1 MTNLGQIG
9 SSIVGLKWQLMV
21 GVIFRNGGAPLNYS
35 IQSVNEDYWQMRWD
49 EEKIFHAKINDGKP
63 SFYCLEMYPYPSGKM
78 HMGHVRNYSIGD
90 AVARYKRMTGHDV
103 LYPMG
108 FDSFGMPAENAAIK
122 EGGHPHE
129 ITERNMASITKQIK
143 RMGFSY
149 DWRRMIKSHDPNY
162 YKWNQW
168 FFTKFFETG
177 LAFQEFAPVN
187 WCNPC
192 NTVLANEQVKAGRCW
207 RCNGPVKQ
215 KEMSQW
221 FLDIPKYAQELV
233 DGLDTINFPEN
244 VAAMQ
249 RDWLGRS
256 EGAEINFEI
265 EDSEQTITVFTTRP
279 DTLYGVTFITLAPE
293 HPLAEQ
299 LVSGTEFE
307 TDWRAL
313 HDEVSV
319 MTEFDRIKN
328 MNKKKGVPLGKYAIH
343 PLTGEKIPIWSGN
356 FVIASY
362 GTGAVMAVPAHDERD
377 FDFAQ
382 KFSIPIKRA
391 LVMSEGGDESADLTK
406 AETEYGWMVNTGST
420 KFDGLHGQSAIT
432 AVIDELVKHGKGER
446 KLNWK
451 IRPWLI
457 SRQRYWGTPIPII
470 HCDECGAV
478 PVPEEDLPVELPRD
492 IVFGKGN
499 PLETSEE
506 FMQVKCPKCGKDAR
520 RETDTMDT
528 FVDSSWYFLRYTDAT
543 NNDECFSK
551 EAANDW
557 MNVDFYC
564 GGIEHAQMHLIY
576 ARFWTKAL
584 RDLGL
589 HSVDEPFNELLCQGM
604 VNKAAPWCESCAIT
618 LSVDHVGMPCPQCG
632 DALSMRSAK
641 MSKSLGNTVSPE
653 DMIERFG
660 ADTVRLFI
668 LFAANPTA
676 GMDWSDTALE
686 ANHRVMLQLQSIP
699 ETILNW
705 GSEKSPI
712 DEWLAARLKQRVA
725 EFKQAMST
733 YDLRRAVEIS
743 HYELIK
749 DVNWYIRR
757 GGNNVEVGK
766 SLMQSWTYLIS
777 VSTPHLAEE
786 WGKCLK
792 FEHLV
797 SASEMPSILDL
808 ELDEQLDLDKEFI
821 MRGVLESARKV
832 KSIAERHLDGSA
844 RVLTLV
850 TAPDWKQKLSREAI
864 NFIADGGNIRNFIQE
879 IKQMSFVNEQNIG
892 EILQYWNKRMLSQV
906 FKWDDKAKLL
916 ILQNIDE
923 VEVLRT
929 RAEFF
934 AKELGLQEI
943 KVVKTEDYDL
953 GDGRE
958 KSALPLSPGI
968 IFA

>member
-1 MTNLGQIG
+1 
-9 SSIVGLKWQLMV
+9 
-21 GVIFRNGGAPLNYS
+21 
-35 IQSVNEDYWQMRWD
+35 
-49 EEKIFHAKINDGKP
+49 
-63 SFYCLEMYPYPSGKM
+63 
-78 HMGHVRNYSIGD
+78 MGHVRNYSIGD
-90 AVARYKRMTGHDV
+90 AVARYKRMMGFDV

-108 FDSFGMPAENAAIK
+108 FDSFGLPAENAAIK
-122 EGGHPHE
+122 EGGHPHD
-129 ITERNMASITKQIK
+129 ITEKNMASITKQIK
-143 RMGFSY
+143 QMGFSY
-149 DWRRMIKSHDPNY
+149 DWDRMVKSHDPNY

-168 FFTKFFETG
+168 FFLKFYESG
-177 LAFQEFAPVN
+177 LAFEEFAPVN
-187 WCNPC
+187 WCEPC

-207 RCNGPVKQ
+207 RCNGPVEQ

-233 DGLDTINFPEN
+233 DGLEQIQFPEN

-256 EGAEINFEI
+256 EGAEITFEI
-265 EDSEQTITVFTTRP
+265 EDSDETITVFTTRP
-279 DTLYGVTFITLAPE
+279 DTLFGVTFLTLAPE
-293 HPLAEQ
+293 HPLAKT
-299 LVSGTEFE
+299 LVSGTGNEA
-307 TDWRAL
+307 DWQAL
-313 HDEVSV
+313 YDEVSV

-328 MNKKKGVPLGKYAIH
+328 MNKKKGVPLGKNAIH

-377 FDFAQ
+377 FDFAK
-382 KFSIPIKRA
+382 KFSIPIRRT
-391 LVMSEGGDESADLTK
+391 LVMTENGDASADLTK
-406 AETEYGWMVNTGST
+406 AETDYGWMVNTGNT
-420 KFDGLHGQSAIT
+420 DFEGLYGEQAIT
-432 AVIDELVKHGKGER
+432 AVIDALVSQGSGER

-478 PVPEEDLPVELPRD
+478 PVPEGDLPVELPRD

-499 PLETSEE
+499 PLETSLE
-506 FMQVKCPKCGKDAR
+506 FKRVKCPTCGKDAR

-528 FVDSSWYFLRYTDAT
+528 FVDSSWYFLRFTDAR

-551 EAANDW
+551 ELADHW

-584 RDLGL
+584 RDIGL
-589 HSVDEPFNELLCQGM
+589 HSNDEPFNELLCQGM
-604 VNKAAPWCESCAIT
+604 VNKAAPWCESCSIT

-632 DALSMRSAK
+632 DALAMRSAK

-653 DMIERFG
+653 DMIEKYG

-686 ANHRVMLQLQSIP
+686 ANYRVMLQLRTMP

-705 GSEKSPI
+705 GSDASPI
-712 DEWLAARLKQRVA
+712 DDWLIARLKQRVA
-725 EFKQAMST
+725 EFSEAMDS

-749 DVNWYIRR
+749 DVNWYSRR
-757 GGNNVEVGK
+757 GGNNAAVGR
-766 SLMQSWTYLIS
+766 LVLESWTYLIS

-786 WGKCLK
+786 WGRCLSLK
-792 FEHLV
+792 EMV
-797 SASEMPSILDL
+797 SASEMSDIKPVSKDEEYILDY
-808 ELDEQLDLDKEFI
+808 EYI
-821 MRGVLESARKV
+821 MRAVLENSRKI
-832 KSIAERHLDGSA
+832 KSIAEKHLDGQA
-844 RVLTLV
+844 QKLTLIV
-850 TAPDWKQKLSREAI
+850 SPEWKNQLSRAAI
-864 NFIADGGNIRNFIQE
+864 NYLNDGGNVKQFIQE
-879 IKQMSFVNEQNIG
+879 LKQMDFVNDENMGQ
-892 EILQYWNKRMLSQV
+892 ILSYWNKKMLSQV
-906 FKWDDKAKLL
+906 FKWDDKSKSL
-916 ILQNIDE
+916 ILDNIDE
-923 VEVLRT
+923 VKLLKERASFIANELDLNEIEVI
-929 RAEFF
+929 RAE
-934 AKELGLQEI
+934 
-943 KVVKTEDYDL
+943 DYQ
-953 GDGRE
+953 GEDGRE
-958 KSALPLSPGI
+958 NSSLPLSPSI
-968 IFA
+968 KFA

>member
-1 MTNLGQIG
+1 
-9 SSIVGLKWQLMV
+9 
-21 GVIFRNGGAPLNYS
+21 
-35 IQSVNEDYWQMRWD
+35 
-49 EEKIFHAKINDGKP
+49 
-63 SFYCLEMYPYPSGKM
+63 
-78 HMGHVRNYSIGD
+78 MGHVRNYSIGD
-90 AVARYKRMTGHDV
+90 AVARYKRMMGFEV

-122 EGGHPHE
+122 EGGHPHD
-129 ITERNMASITKQIK
+129 ITEKNMASITKQIK

-149 DWRRMIKSHDPNY
+149 DWNRMVKSHDPNY

-168 FFTKFFETG
+168 FFTKFYENG

-207 RCNGPVKQ
+207 RCNGPVIQ

-233 DGLDTINFPEN
+233 DGLEQIQFPEN

-256 EGAEINFEI
+256 EGAEITFEI
-265 EDSEQTITVFTTRP
+265 EDSNDTITVFTTRP
-279 DTLYGVTFITLAPE
+279 DTLFGVTFVTLAPE
-293 HPLAEQ
+293 HELAKK
-299 LVSGTEFE
+299 LVSGTEYE
-307 TDWRAL
+307 ADWQAL

-319 MTEFDRIKN
+319 MAEFDRIKN
-328 MNKKKGVPLGKYAIH
+328 MNKKKGVPLGKNAIH

-377 FDFAQ
+377 YDFAK
-382 KFSIPIKRA
+382 KFSIPIRRA
-391 LVMSEGGDESADLTK
+391 LVMSENGDASQELSK
-406 AETEYGWMVNTGST
+406 AETEYGWMVNTGRDD
-420 KFDGLHGQSAIT
+420 FDGLYGNEAIT
-432 AVIDELVKHGKGER
+432 AVIDELIRINRGKR

-470 HCDECGAV
+470 HCDECGTV
-478 PVPEEDLPVELPRD
+478 PVPEKDLPVELPRD

-499 PLETSEE
+499 PLETSSE
-506 FMQVKCPKCGKDAR
+506 FMQVKCPTCGKDAR

-528 FVDSSWYFLRYTDAT
+528 FVDSSWYFLRFTDAT
-543 NNDECFSK
+543 NNEQCFSRDS
-551 EAANDW
+551 ANHW

-589 HSVDEPFNELLCQGM
+589 HSIDEPFNELLCQGM
-604 VNKAAPWCESCAIT
+604 VNKAAPYCESCSIT
-618 LSVDHVGMPCPQCG
+618 LNVDHMGMPCPQCG
-632 DALSMRSAK
+632 DDLSMRSAK

-653 DMIERFG
+653 EMIEKYG

-686 ANHRVMLQLQSIP
+686 ANYRVMLQLRTMP

-705 GSEKSPI
+705 DNKPNAI
-712 DEWLAARLKQRVA
+712 DDWLIARLKQRVA
-725 EFKQAMST
+725 EFNEAMT
-733 YDLRRAVEIS
+733 NYDLRRAVEIS

-749 DVNWYIRR
+749 DINWYTRR
-757 GGNNVEVGK
+757 GGNNAKVGRTV
-766 SLMQSWTYLIS
+766 LESWTYLIS

-786 WGKCLK
+786 WGRCISL
-792 FEHLV
+792 ENLV
-797 SASEMPSILDL
+797 SASQMKDIGSVSTTEASILDY
-808 ELDEQLDLDKEFI
+808 EFI
-821 MRGVLESARKV
+821 MRGVLESSRKV
-832 KSIAERHLDGSA
+832 KSIAEKHLQGEADK
-844 RVLTLV
+844 LTLIV
-850 TAPDWKQKLSREAI
+850 SPEWKNTLSREAI
-864 NFIADGGNIRNFIQE
+864 SYLQNGGNVKQFIQE
-879 IKQMSFVNEQNIG
+879 LKQMDFVNEGNMG
-892 EILQYWNKRMLSQV
+892 EILSYWNKKMLSQV
-906 FKWDDKAKLL
+906 FKWDDKAKGL
-916 ILQNIDE
+916 ILDNIDE
-923 VEVLRT
+923 AKILSD
-929 RAEFF
+929 RASFIAE
-934 AKELGLQEI
+934 ELGLSDVEI
-943 KVVKTEDYDL
+943 VNAENYQGT
-953 GDGRE
+953 DGRE
-958 KSALPLSPGI
+958 NAAIPLSPSI

>member
-1 MTNLGQIG
+1 MSYN
-9 SSIVGLKWQLMV
+9 
-21 GVIFRNGGAPLNYS
+21 
-35 IQSVNEDYWQMRWD
+35 IQSVDESYWQQRWGD
-49 EEKIFHAKINDGKP
+49 EKVFVSKRDEQKP

-90 AVARYKRMTGHDV
+90 AVARYKRMKGFDV

-122 EGGHPHE
+122 EGGHPHD
-129 ITERNMASITKQIK
+129 ITEKNMASITEQIK
-143 RMGFSY
+143 QMGFSY
-149 DWRRMIKSHDPNY
+149 DWNRMVKSHDPNY

-168 FFTKFFETG
+168 FFTKFYENG
-177 LAFQEFAPVN
+177 LAFQKFAPVN

-207 RCNGPVKQ
+207 RCNGPVVQ

-233 DGLDTINFPEN
+233 DGLDQIQFPEN

-256 EGAEINFEI
+256 EGAEITFEI
-265 EDSEQTITVFTTRP
+265 EDSDDKITVFTTRP
-279 DTLYGVTFITLAPE
+279 DTLFGVTFITLAPE
-293 HPLAEQ
+293 HPLAEK
-299 LVSGTEFE
+299 LVNDTKFHR
-307 TDWRAL
+307 DWQTL

-328 MNKKKGVPLGKYAIH
+328 MNKKKGVPLGKNAIH

-382 KFSIPIKRA
+382 KFSIPIRRT
-391 LVMSEGGDESADLTK
+391 LVMSENGDASAELTK
-406 AETEYGWMVNTGST
+406 AETDYGWMVNTGNT
-420 KFDGLHGQSAIT
+420 EFDGLYGKEAVT
-432 AVIDELVKHGKGER
+432 AVIDALISHGSGER

-470 HCDECGAV
+470 HCHECGAV
-478 PVPEEDLPVELPRD
+478 PVPEKDLPVELPRD
-492 IVFGKGN
+492 VVFGKGN
-499 PLETSEE
+499 PLETSLD
-506 FMQVKCPKCGKDAR
+506 FKQVKCPKCGKDAR

-528 FVDSSWYFLRYTDAT
+528 FVDSSWYFLRYTDAR

-551 EAANDW
+551 ELANHW

-584 RDLGL
+584 RDIGL
-589 HSVDEPFNELLCQGM
+589 HSIDEPFNELLCQGM
-604 VNKAAPWCESCAIT
+604 VNKAAPWCESCSIT
-618 LSVDHVGMPCPQCG
+618 LSVEHVGMPCPQCG
-632 DALSMRSAK
+632 DALAMRSAK

-653 DMIERFG
+653 EMIEKYG

-686 ANHRVMLQLQSIP
+686 ANYRVMLQLRTMP
-699 ETILNW
+699 ETMLNW
-705 GSEKSPI
+705 GYNASSI
-712 DEWLAARLKQRVA
+712 DDWLVARLKQRIA
-725 EFKQAMST
+725 EFYDAMDN

-743 HYELIK
+743 HYDMIK
-749 DVNWYIRR
+749 DVNWYVRR
-757 GGNNVEVGK
+757 GGNNHEIGR
-766 SLMQSWTYLIS
+766 LFLESWTYLIS

-786 WGKCLK
+786 WGRCLSLK
-792 FEHLV
+792 EMV
-797 SASEMPSILDL
+797 SASEIKQVDSVSMDERIILD
-808 ELDEQLDLDKEFI
+808 EEYI
-821 MRGVLESARKV
+821 MRAVLENSRKV
-832 KSIAERHLDGSA
+832 MTIAEKHLDGKA
-844 RVLTLV
+844 QKLTLIV
-850 TAPDWKQKLSREAI
+850 SHEWKNQLSIAAI
-864 NFIADGGNIRNFIQE
+864 NYLNNGGNVKQFIQE
-879 IKQMSFVNEQNIG
+879 LKKMDFVNDENMG
-892 EILQYWNKRMLSQV
+892 LVLSYWNKKMLSQV
-906 FKWDDKAKLL
+906 FKWDDKSKSLILGCIDETKLL
-916 ILQNIDE
+916 KQ
-923 VEVLRT
+923 
-929 RAEFF
+929 RASFI
-934 AKELGLQEI
+934 AKELGLNEI
-943 KVVKTEDYDL
+943 EIIRAEDYQGD
-953 GDGRE
+953 DGRE
-958 KSALPLSPGI
+958 NSSLPLSPSI
-968 IFA
+968 VFA

>member
-1 MTNLGQIG
+1 MSYGIE
-9 SSIVGLKWQLMV
+9 
-21 GVIFRNGGAPLNYS
+21 
-35 IQSVNEDYWQMRWD
+35 SVDENYWQKRWD
-49 EEKIFHAKINDGKP
+49 DEKVFVASVSENKP
-63 SFYCLEMYPYPSGKM
+63 PFYCLEMYPYPSGKM

-90 AVARYKRMTGHDV
+90 AVARYKRMMGFEV

-122 EGGHPHE
+122 EGGHPHD
-129 ITERNMASITKQIK
+129 ITEKNMASITKQIK

-149 DWRRMIKSHDPNY
+149 DWNRMVKSHDPNY

-168 FFTKFFETG
+168 FFTKFYENG

-207 RCNGPVKQ
+207 RCNGPVIQ

-233 DGLDTINFPEN
+233 DGLEQIQFPEN

-256 EGAEINFEI
+256 EGAEITFEI
-265 EDSEQTITVFTTRP
+265 EDSNDTITVFTTRP
-279 DTLYGVTFITLAPE
+279 DTLFGVTFVTLAPE
-293 HPLAEQ
+293 HELAKK
-299 LVSGTEFE
+299 LVSGTEYE
-307 TDWRAL
+307 ADWQAL

-319 MTEFDRIKN
+319 MAEFDRIKN
-328 MNKKKGVPLGKYAIH
+328 MNKKKGVPLGKNAIH

-377 FDFAQ
+377 FDFAK
-382 KFSIPIKRA
+382 KFSIPIRRA
-391 LVMSEGGDESADLTK
+391 LVMSENGDASQELSK
-406 AETEYGWMVNTGST
+406 AETEYGWMVNTGRDD
-420 KFDGLHGQSAIT
+420 FDGLYGNEAIT
-432 AVIDELVKHGKGER
+432 AVIDELIAINRGKR

-470 HCDECGAV
+470 HCDECGTV
-478 PVPEEDLPVELPRD
+478 PVPEKDLPVELPRD

-499 PLETSEE
+499 PLETSSE
-506 FMQVKCPKCGKDAR
+506 FMQVKCPTCGKDAR

-528 FVDSSWYFLRYTDAT
+528 FVDSSWYFLRFTDAR
-543 NNDECFSK
+543 NDEQCFSRDL
-551 EAANDW
+551 ANHW

-589 HSVDEPFNELLCQGM
+589 HSIDEPFNELLCQGM
-604 VNKAAPWCESCAIT
+604 VNKAAPYCESCSIT
-618 LSVDHVGMPCPQCG
+618 LNVDHMGMPCPQCG

-653 DMIERFG
+653 EMIEKYG

-686 ANHRVMLQLQSIP
+686 ANYRVMLQLRTMP

-705 GSEKSPI
+705 DNKPNAI
-712 DEWLAARLKQRVA
+712 DDWLIARLKQRVA
-725 EFKQAMST
+725 EFNEAMT
-733 YDLRRAVEIS
+733 NYDLRRAVEIS

-749 DVNWYIRR
+749 DINWYTRR
-757 GGNNVEVGK
+757 GGNNAKVGRTV
-766 SLMQSWTYLIS
+766 LESWTYLIS

-786 WGKCLK
+786 WGRCISL
-792 FEHLV
+792 ENLV
-797 SASEMPSILDL
+797 SASQMKDIGSVSTTEASILDY
-808 ELDEQLDLDKEFI
+808 EFI
-821 MRGVLESARKV
+821 MRGVLESSRKV
-832 KSIAERHLDGSA
+832 KTIAEKHLQGEADK
-844 RVLTLV
+844 LTLIV
-850 TAPDWKQKLSREAI
+850 SPEWKNTLSREAI
-864 NFIADGGNIRNFIQE
+864 SYLQNGGNVKQFIQE
-879 IKQMSFVNEQNIG
+879 LKQMDFVNEGNMG
-892 EILQYWNKRMLSQV
+892 EILSYWNKKMLSQV
-906 FKWDDKAKLL
+906 FKWDDKAKGL
-916 ILQNIDE
+916 ILDNIDE
-923 VEVLRT
+923 AKILSD
-929 RAEFF
+929 RASFIAE
-934 AKELGLQEI
+934 ELGLSDVEI
-943 KVVKTEDYDL
+943 VNAENYQGT
-953 GDGRE
+953 DGRE
-958 KSALPLSPGI
+958 NAAIPLSPSI

>member
-1 MTNLGQIG
+1 
-9 SSIVGLKWQLMV
+9 
-21 GVIFRNGGAPLNYS
+21 
-35 IQSVNEDYWQMRWD
+35 
-49 EEKIFHAKINDGKP
+49 
-63 SFYCLEMYPYPSGKM
+63 
-78 HMGHVRNYSIGD
+78 
-90 AVARYKRMTGHDV
+90 
-103 LYPMG
+103 
-108 FDSFGMPAENAAIK
+108 
-122 EGGHPHE
+122 
-129 ITERNMASITKQIK
+129 
-143 RMGFSY
+143 
-149 DWRRMIKSHDPNY
+149 
-162 YKWNQW
+162 
-168 FFTKFFETG
+168 
-177 LAFQEFAPVN
+177 
-187 WCNPC
+187 
-192 NTVLANEQVKAGRCW
+192 
-207 RCNGPVKQ
+207 
-215 KEMSQW
+215 
-221 FLDIPKYAQELV
+221 
-233 DGLDTINFPEN
+233 
-244 VAAMQ
+244 
-249 RDWLGRS
+249 
-256 EGAEINFEI
+256 
-265 EDSEQTITVFTTRP
+265 
-279 DTLYGVTFITLAPE
+279 
-293 HPLAEQ
+293 
-299 LVSGTEFE
+299 
-307 TDWRAL
+307 
-313 HDEVSV
+313 
-319 MTEFDRIKN
+319 
-328 MNKKKGVPLGKYAIH
+328 
-343 PLTGEKIPIWSGN
+343 
-356 FVIASY
+356 
-362 GTGAVMAVPAHDERD
+362 
-377 FDFAQ
+377 
-382 KFSIPIKRA
+382 
-391 LVMSEGGDESADLTK
+391 MSEGGDESAELTK

-478 PVPEEDLPVELPRD
+478 PVPEKDLPVELPRD

-499 PLETSEE
+499 PLETSAE
-506 FMQVKCPKCGKDAR
+506 FMQVKCPQCGKDAR

-543 NNDECFSK
+543 NNEECFSK
-551 EAANDW
+551 KAANDW

-584 RDLGL
+584 RDFGL
-589 HSVDEPFNELLCQGM
+589 HSIDEPFNELLCQGM

-653 DMIERFG
+653 DMIEQFG

-705 GSEKSPI
+705 GNEKSPI
-712 DEWLAARLKQRVA
+712 DEWLTARLKQRVS
-725 EFKQAMST
+725 EFNQAMKT

-766 SLMQSWTYLIS
+766 SLMESWTYLIS

-786 WGKCLK
+786 WGKCLG
-792 FEHLV
+792 FNQLV
-797 SASEMPSILDL
+797 SASEMPSVQNL
-808 ELDEQLDLDKEFI
+808 ESNEQLNLDKEFI
-821 MRGVLESARKV
+821 MRGVLENVRKV
-832 KSIAERHLDGSA
+832 KSIAERHLDGA
-844 RVLTLV
+844 AKVLTLV
-850 TAPDWKQKLSREAI
+850 TAPDWKQKLSINAI

-879 IKQMSFVNEQNIG
+879 IKQMSFVNEQNMG

-906 FKWDDKAKLL
+906 FKWDDKAKEL

-923 VEVLRT
+923 IEVLST
-929 RAEFF
+929 RSEFF
-934 AKELGLQEI
+934 AKELGLCLLY
-943 KVVKTEDYDL
+943 T
-953 GDGRE
+953 
-958 KSALPLSPGI
+958 SPSPRDS
-968 IFA
+968 

>member
-1 MTNLGQIG
+1 
-9 SSIVGLKWQLMV
+9 
-21 GVIFRNGGAPLNYS
+21 
-35 IQSVNEDYWQMRWD
+35 
-49 EEKIFHAKINDGKP
+49 
-63 SFYCLEMYPYPSGKM
+63 
-78 HMGHVRNYSIGD
+78 
-90 AVARYKRMTGHDV
+90 
-103 LYPMG
+103 
-108 FDSFGMPAENAAIK
+108 
-122 EGGHPHE
+122 
-129 ITERNMASITKQIK
+129 
-143 RMGFSY
+143 
-149 DWRRMIKSHDPNY
+149 
-162 YKWNQW
+162 
-168 FFTKFFETG
+168 
-177 LAFQEFAPVN
+177 
-187 WCNPC
+187 
-192 NTVLANEQVKAGRCW
+192 
-207 RCNGPVKQ
+207 
-215 KEMSQW
+215 
-221 FLDIPKYAQELV
+221 
-233 DGLDTINFPEN
+233 
-244 VAAMQ
+244 
-249 RDWLGRS
+249 
-256 EGAEINFEI
+256 
-265 EDSEQTITVFTTRP
+265 
-279 DTLYGVTFITLAPE
+279 
-293 HPLAEQ
+293 
-299 LVSGTEFE
+299 
-307 TDWRAL
+307 
-313 HDEVSV
+313 
-319 MTEFDRIKN
+319 
-328 MNKKKGVPLGKYAIH
+328 
-343 PLTGEKIPIWSGN
+343 
-356 FVIASY
+356 
-362 GTGAVMAVPAHDERD
+362 
-377 FDFAQ
+377 
-382 KFSIPIKRA
+382 
-391 LVMSEGGDESADLTK
+391 
-406 AETEYGWMVNTGST
+406 
-420 KFDGLHGQSAIT
+420 
-432 AVIDELVKHGKGER
+432 
-446 KLNWK
+446 
-451 IRPWLI
+451 
-457 SRQRYWGTPIPII
+457 
-470 HCDECGAV
+470 
-478 PVPEEDLPVELPRD
+478 
-492 IVFGKGN
+492 
-499 PLETSEE
+499 
-506 FMQVKCPKCGKDAR
+506 
-520 RETDTMDT
+520 
-528 FVDSSWYFLRYTDAT
+528 
-543 NNDECFSK
+543 
-551 EAANDW
+551 
-557 MNVDFYC
+557 
-564 GGIEHAQMHLIY
+564 
-576 ARFWTKAL
+576 
-584 RDLGL
+584 
-589 HSVDEPFNELLCQGM
+589 M

-653 DMIERFG
+653 DMIEQFG

-712 DEWLAARLKQRVA
+712 DGWLTARLKQRVA

-766 SLMQSWTYLIS
+766 SLMESWTYLIS

-879 IKQMSFVNEQNIG
+879 IKQMSFVNEQNMG

>member
-1 MTNLGQIG
+1 M
-9 SSIVGLKWQLMV
+9 S
-21 GVIFRNGGAPLNYS
+21 YS
-35 IQSVNEDYWQMRWD
+35 IESVDENYWQERWDDEKVFVASVNE
-49 EEKIFHAKINDGKP
+49 NKP
-63 SFYCLEMYPYPSGKM
+63 PFYCLEMYPYPSGKM

-90 AVARYKRMTGHDV
+90 AVARYKRMMGFEV

-122 EGGHPHE
+122 EGGHPHD
-129 ITERNMASITKQIK
+129 ITEKNMASITKQIK

-149 DWRRMIKSHDPNY
+149 DWNRMVKSHDPNY

-168 FFTKFFETG
+168 FFTKFYENG

-207 RCNGPVKQ
+207 RCNGPVIQ

-233 DGLDTINFPEN
+233 DGLEQIQFPEN

-256 EGAEINFEI
+256 EGAEITFEI
-265 EDSEQTITVFTTRP
+265 EDSNDTITVFTTRP
-279 DTLYGVTFITLAPE
+279 DTLFGVTFVTLAPE
-293 HPLAEQ
+293 HELAKK
-299 LVSGTEFE
+299 LVSGTEYE
-307 TDWRAL
+307 ADWQAL

-319 MTEFDRIKN
+319 MAEFDRIKN
-328 MNKKKGVPLGKYAIH
+328 MNKKKGVPLGKNAIH

-377 FDFAQ
+377 FDFAK
-382 KFSIPIKRA
+382 KFSIPIRRA
-391 LVMSEGGDESADLTK
+391 LVMSENGDASQELAK
-406 AETEYGWMVNTGST
+406 AETEYGWMVNTGRDD
-420 KFDGLHGQSAIT
+420 FDGLYGNEAIT
-432 AVIDELVKHGKGER
+432 AVIDELIRINRGKR

-470 HCDECGAV
+470 HCDECGTV
-478 PVPEEDLPVELPRD
+478 PVPENDLPVELPRD

-499 PLETSEE
+499 PLETSSE
-506 FMQVKCPKCGKDAR
+506 FMQVECPTCGKDAR

-528 FVDSSWYFLRYTDAT
+528 FVDSSWYFLRFTDAT
-543 NNDECFSK
+543 NNEQCFSRDS
-551 EAANDW
+551 ANHW

-589 HSVDEPFNELLCQGM
+589 HSIDEPFNELLCQGM
-604 VNKAAPWCESCAIT
+604 VNKAAPYCESCSIT
-618 LSVDHVGMPCPQCG
+618 LNVDHMGMPCPQCG

-653 DMIERFG
+653 EMIEKYG

-686 ANHRVMLQLQSIP
+686 ANYRVMLQLRTMP

-705 GSEKSPI
+705 DNKPNAI
-712 DEWLAARLKQRVA
+712 DDWLIARLKQRVA
-725 EFKQAMST
+725 EFNEAMT
-733 YDLRRAVEIS
+733 NYDLRRAVEIS

-749 DVNWYIRR
+749 DINWYTRR
-757 GGNNVEVGK
+757 GGNNAEVGRTV
-766 SLMQSWTYLIS
+766 LESWTYLIS

-786 WGKCLK
+786 WGRCISL
-792 FEHLV
+792 ENLV
-797 SASEMPSILDL
+797 SASQMKDIGSVSTTEASILDY
-808 ELDEQLDLDKEFI
+808 EFI
-821 MRGVLESARKV
+821 MRGVLESSRKV
-832 KSIAERHLDGSA
+832 KTIAEKHLQGEADK
-844 RVLTLV
+844 LTLIV
-850 TAPDWKQKLSREAI
+850 SPEWKNTLSREAI
-864 NFIADGGNIRNFIQE
+864 SYLQNGGNIKQFIQE
-879 IKQMSFVNEQNIG
+879 LKQMDFVNEGNMG
-892 EILQYWNKRMLSQV
+892 EILSYWNKKMLSQV
-906 FKWDDKAKLL
+906 FKWDDKAKGL
-916 ILQNIDE
+916 ILDNIDE
-923 VEVLRT
+923 AKILSD
-929 RAEFF
+929 RASFIAE
-934 AKELGLQEI
+934 ELGLSDVEI
-943 KVVKTEDYDL
+943 VNAENYQGT
-953 GDGRE
+953 DGRE
-958 KSALPLSPGI
+958 NAAIPLSPSI

>member
-1 MTNLGQIG
+1 M
-9 SSIVGLKWQLMV
+9 S
-21 GVIFRNGGAPLNYS
+21 YS
-35 IQSVNEDYWQMRWD
+35 IESVDENYWQKRWDDEKVFVASVNE
-49 EEKIFHAKINDGKP
+49 NKP
-63 SFYCLEMYPYPSGKM
+63 PFYCLEMYPYPSGKM

-90 AVARYKRMTGHDV
+90 AVARYKRMMGFEV

-122 EGGHPHE
+122 EGGHPHD
-129 ITERNMASITKQIK
+129 ITEKNMASITKQIK

-149 DWRRMIKSHDPNY
+149 DWNRMVKSHDPNY

-168 FFTKFFETG
+168 FFTKFYENG

-207 RCNGPVKQ
+207 RCNGPVIQ

-233 DGLDTINFPEN
+233 DGLEQIQFPEN

-256 EGAEINFEI
+256 EGAEITFEI
-265 EDSEQTITVFTTRP
+265 EDSDDTITVFTTRP
-279 DTLYGVTFITLAPE
+279 DTLFGVTFVTLAPE
-293 HPLAEQ
+293 HELAKK
-299 LVSGTEFE
+299 LVSGTEYE
-307 TDWRAL
+307 ADWQAL

-319 MTEFDRIKN
+319 MAEFDRIKN
-328 MNKKKGVPLGKYAIH
+328 MNKKKGVPLGRNAIH

-377 FDFAQ
+377 FDFAK
-382 KFSIPIKRA
+382 KFSIPIRRA
-391 LVMSEGGDESADLTK
+391 LVMSENGDASQELAK
-406 AETEYGWMVNTGST
+406 AETEYGWMVNTGRDG
-420 KFDGLHGQSAIT
+420 FDGLYGNEAIT
-432 AVIDELVKHGKGER
+432 AVIDELIRINRGKR

-470 HCDECGAV
+470 HCDECGTV
-478 PVPEEDLPVELPRD
+478 PVPEKDLPVELPRD

-499 PLETSEE
+499 PLETSSE
-506 FMQVKCPKCGKDAR
+506 FMQVKCPTCGKDAR

-528 FVDSSWYFLRYTDAT
+528 FVDSSWYFLRFTDAT
-543 NNDECFSK
+543 NSEQCFSRDS
-551 EAANDW
+551 ANHW

-589 HSVDEPFNELLCQGM
+589 HSIDEPFNELLCQGM
-604 VNKAAPWCESCAIT
+604 VNKAAPYCESCSIT
-618 LSVDHVGMPCPQCG
+618 LNVEHMGMPCPQCG

-653 DMIERFG
+653 EMIEKYG

-686 ANHRVMLQLQSIP
+686 ANYRVMLQLRTMP

-705 GSEKSPI
+705 DNNPNAI
-712 DEWLAARLKQRVA
+712 DDWLIARLKQRVA
-725 EFKQAMST
+725 EFNEAMT
-733 YDLRRAVEIS
+733 NYDLRRAVEIS

-749 DVNWYIRR
+749 DINWYTRR
-757 GGNNVEVGK
+757 GGNNAKVGRTV
-766 SLMQSWTYLIS
+766 LESWTYLIS

-786 WGKCLK
+786 WGRCISL
-792 FEHLV
+792 ENMV
-797 SASEMPSILDL
+797 SASQMKDIGSVSTTEASILDY
-808 ELDEQLDLDKEFI
+808 EFI
-821 MRGVLESARKV
+821 MRGVLESSRKV
-832 KSIAERHLDGSA
+832 KTIAEKHLQGEADK
-844 RVLTLV
+844 LTLIV
-850 TAPDWKQKLSREAI
+850 SPEWKNTLSREAI
-864 NFIADGGNIRNFIQE
+864 SYLQNDGNVKQFIQE
-879 IKQMSFVNEQNIG
+879 LKQMDFVNEGNMG
-892 EILQYWNKRMLSQV
+892 EILSYWNKKMLSQV
-906 FKWDDKAKLL
+906 FKWDDKAKGL
-916 ILQNIDE
+916 ILDNIDE
-923 VEVLRT
+923 AKILSD
-929 RAEFF
+929 RASFIAE
-934 AKELGLQEI
+934 ELGLSDVEI
-943 KVVKTEDYDL
+943 VNAENYQGT
-953 GDGRE
+953 DGRE
-958 KSALPLSPGI
+958 NAAIPLSPSI

>member
-1 MTNLGQIG
+1 
-9 SSIVGLKWQLMV
+9 
-21 GVIFRNGGAPLNYS
+21 
-35 IQSVNEDYWQMRWD
+35 
-49 EEKIFHAKINDGKP
+49 
-63 SFYCLEMYPYPSGKM
+63 
-78 HMGHVRNYSIGD
+78 MGHVRNYSIGD
-90 AVARYKRMTGHDV
+90 AVARYKRMMGFEV

-122 EGGHPHE
+122 EGGHPHD
-129 ITERNMASITKQIK
+129 ITEKNMASITKQIK

-149 DWRRMIKSHDPNY
+149 DWNRMVKSHDPNY

-168 FFTKFFETG
+168 FFTKFYENG

-207 RCNGPVKQ
+207 RCNGPVIQ

-233 DGLDTINFPEN
+233 DGLEQIQFPEN

-256 EGAEINFEI
+256 EGAEITFEI
-265 EDSEQTITVFTTRP
+265 EDSNDTITVFTTRP
-279 DTLYGVTFITLAPE
+279 DTLFGVTFVTLAPE
-293 HPLAEQ
+293 HELAKK
-299 LVSGTEFE
+299 LVSGTEYE
-307 TDWRAL
+307 ADWQAL

-319 MTEFDRIKN
+319 MAEFDRIKN
-328 MNKKKGVPLGKYAIH
+328 MNKKKGVPLGKNAIH

-377 FDFAQ
+377 FDFAK
-382 KFSIPIKRA
+382 KFSIPIRRA
-391 LVMSEGGDESADLTK
+391 LVMSENGDASQELSK
-406 AETEYGWMVNTGST
+406 AETEYGWMVNTGRDD
-420 KFDGLHGQSAIT
+420 FDGLYGNEAIT
-432 AVIDELVKHGKGER
+432 AVIDELIRINRGKR

-470 HCDECGAV
+470 HCDECGTV
-478 PVPEEDLPVELPRD
+478 PVPEKDLPVELPRD

-499 PLETSEE
+499 PLETSSE
-506 FMQVKCPKCGKDAR
+506 FMQVKCPTCGKDAR

-528 FVDSSWYFLRYTDAT
+528 FVDSSWYFLRFTDAT
-543 NNDECFSK
+543 NNEQCFSRDS
-551 EAANDW
+551 ANHW

-589 HSVDEPFNELLCQGM
+589 HSIDEPFNELLCQGM
-604 VNKAAPWCESCAIT
+604 VNKAAPYCESCSIT
-618 LSVDHVGMPCPQCG
+618 LNVDHMGMPCPQCG

-653 DMIERFG
+653 EMIEKYG

-686 ANHRVMLQLQSIP
+686 ANYRVMLQLRTMP

-705 GSEKSPI
+705 DNKPNAI
-712 DEWLAARLKQRVA
+712 DDWLIARLKQRVG
-725 EFKQAMST
+725 EFNEAMT
-733 YDLRRAVEIS
+733 NYDLRRAVEIS

-749 DVNWYIRR
+749 DINWYTRR
-757 GGNNVEVGK
+757 GGNNAKVGRTV
-766 SLMQSWTYLIS
+766 LESWTYLIS

-786 WGKCLK
+786 WGRCISL
-792 FEHLV
+792 ENLV
-797 SASEMPSILDL
+797 SASQMKDIGSVSTTEASILDY
-808 ELDEQLDLDKEFI
+808 EFI
-821 MRGVLESARKV
+821 MRGVLESSRKV
-832 KSIAERHLDGSA
+832 KTIAEKHLQGEADK
-844 RVLTLV
+844 LTLIV
-850 TAPDWKQKLSREAI
+850 SPEWKNTLSREAI
-864 NFIADGGNIRNFIQE
+864 SYLQNGGNVKQFIQE
-879 IKQMSFVNEQNIG
+879 LKQMDFVNEGNMG
-892 EILQYWNKRMLSQV
+892 EILSYWNKKMLSQV
-906 FKWDDKAKLL
+906 FKWDDKAKGL
-916 ILQNIDE
+916 ILDNIDE
-923 VEVLRT
+923 AKILSD
-929 RAEFF
+929 RASFIAE
-934 AKELGLQEI
+934 ELGLSDVEI
-943 KVVKTEDYDL
+943 VNAENYQGT
-953 GDGRE
+953 DGRE
-958 KSALPLSPGI
+958 NAAIPLSPSI

>member
-1 MTNLGQIG
+1 
-9 SSIVGLKWQLMV
+9 
-21 GVIFRNGGAPLNYS
+21 
-35 IQSVNEDYWQMRWD
+35 
-49 EEKIFHAKINDGKP
+49 
-63 SFYCLEMYPYPSGKM
+63 
-78 HMGHVRNYSIGD
+78 MGHVRNYSIGD
-90 AVARYKRMTGHDV
+90 AVARYKRMKGFDV

-108 FDSFGMPAENAAIK
+108 FDSFGLPAENAAIK
-122 EGGHPHE
+122 EGGHPHD
-129 ITERNMASITKQIK
+129 ITEKNMASITKQIK
-143 RMGFSY
+143 QMGFSY
-149 DWRRMIKSHDPNY
+149 DWNRMVKSHDPNY

-168 FFTKFFETG
+168 FFLKFYESG
-177 LAFQEFAPVN
+177 LAFEEFAPVN
-187 WCNPC
+187 WCEPC

-207 RCNGPVKQ
+207 RCNGPVEQ

-233 DGLDTINFPEN
+233 DGLEQIQFPEN

-256 EGAEINFEI
+256 EGAEITFEI
-265 EDSEQTITVFTTRP
+265 EDSDETITVFTTRP
-279 DTLYGVTFITLAPE
+279 DTLFGVTFLTLAPE
-293 HPLAEQ
+293 HPLAKT
-299 LVSGTEFE
+299 LVTGTENE
-307 TDWRAL
+307 AEWQAL
-313 HDEVSV
+313 YNEVSV

-328 MNKKKGVPLGKYAIH
+328 MNKKKGVPLGKNAIH

-382 KFSIPIKRA
+382 KFSIPIRRT
-391 LVMSEGGDESADLTK
+391 LVMTENGDASADLTK
-406 AETEYGWMVNTGST
+406 AETDYGWMVNTGNT
-420 KFDGLHGQSAIT
+420 DFEGLYGEQAIT
-432 AVIDELVKHGKGER
+432 AVIDELESKGSGER

-470 HCDECGAV
+470 HCDECGTV
-478 PVPEEDLPVELPRD
+478 PVPEQDLPVELPRD

-499 PLETSEE
+499 PLETSLE
-506 FMQVKCPKCGKDAR
+506 FKQVKCPTCGKDAR

-528 FVDSSWYFLRYTDAT
+528 FVDSSWYFLRFTDAT

-551 EAANDW
+551 ELADHW

-584 RDLGL
+584 RDIGL
-589 HSVDEPFNELLCQGM
+589 HSNDEPFNELLCQGM
-604 VNKAAPWCESCAIT
+604 VNKAAPWCESCSIT

-632 DALSMRSAK
+632 DALAMRSAK

-653 DMIERFG
+653 DMIEKYG

-686 ANHRVMLQLQSIP
+686 ANYRVMLQLRTMP

-705 GSEKSPI
+705 GSDASPI
-712 DEWLAARLKQRVA
+712 DDWLIARLKQRVA
-725 EFKQAMST
+725 EFSEAMDS

-749 DVNWYIRR
+749 DVNWYSRR
-757 GGNNVEVGK
+757 GGNNAAVGR
-766 SLMQSWTYLIS
+766 LVLESWTYLIS

-786 WGKCLK
+786 WGRCLSL
-792 FEHLV
+792 EEMV
-797 SASEMPSILDL
+797 SASEMSGIEPVSKDEEYILDY
-808 ELDEQLDLDKEFI
+808 EFI
-821 MRGVLESARKV
+821 MRAVLENSRKI
-832 KSIAERHLDGSA
+832 KSIAEKHLDGQA
-844 RVLTLV
+844 QKLTLIIS
-850 TAPDWKQKLSREAI
+850 PEWKNQLSRAAI
-864 NFIADGGNIRNFIQE
+864 NYLNDGGNVKQFIQE
-879 IKQMSFVNEQNIG
+879 LKQMDFVNDENMGQ
-892 EILQYWNKRMLSQV
+892 ILSYWNKKMLSQV
-906 FKWDDKAKLL
+906 FKWDDKSKSL
-916 ILQNIDE
+916 ILDNIDE
-923 VEVLRT
+923 VKLLKE
-929 RAEFF
+929 RASFI
-934 AKELGLQEI
+934 AKELDLNEI
-943 KVVKTEDYDL
+943 EVIRAEDYQ
-953 GDGRE
+953 GEDGRE
-958 KSALPLSPGI
+958 NSSLPLSPSI
-968 IFA
+968 KFA

>member
-1 MTNLGQIG
+1 M
-9 SSIVGLKWQLMV
+9 S
-21 GVIFRNGGAPLNYS
+21 YS
-35 IQSVNEDYWQMRWD
+35 IESVDENYWQKRWDDEKVFVARVNE
-49 EEKIFHAKINDGKP
+49 NKP
-63 SFYCLEMYPYPSGKM
+63 PFYCLEMYPYPSGKM

-90 AVARYKRMTGHDV
+90 AVARYKRMMGFEV

-122 EGGHPHE
+122 EGGHPHD
-129 ITERNMASITKQIK
+129 ITEKNMASITKQIK

-149 DWRRMIKSHDPNY
+149 DWNRMVKSHDPNY

-168 FFTKFFETG
+168 FFTKFYENG

-207 RCNGPVKQ
+207 RCNGPVIQ

-233 DGLDTINFPEN
+233 DGLEQIQFPEN

-256 EGAEINFEI
+256 EGAEITFEI
-265 EDSEQTITVFTTRP
+265 EDSNDTITVFTTRP
-279 DTLYGVTFITLAPE
+279 DTLFGVTFVTLAPE
-293 HPLAEQ
+293 HELAKK
-299 LVSGTEFE
+299 LVSGTEYE
-307 TDWRAL
+307 ADWQAL

-319 MTEFDRIKN
+319 MAEFDRIKN
-328 MNKKKGVPLGKYAIH
+328 MNKKKGVPLGKNAIH

-377 FDFAQ
+377 FDFAK
-382 KFSIPIKRA
+382 KFSIPIRRA
-391 LVMSEGGDESADLTK
+391 LVMSENGDASQELSK
-406 AETEYGWMVNTGST
+406 AETEFGWMVNTGRDD
-420 KFDGLHGQSAIT
+420 FDGLYGNEAIT
-432 AVIDELVKHGKGER
+432 AVIDELIRINRGKR

-470 HCDECGAV
+470 HCDECGTV
-478 PVPEEDLPVELPRD
+478 PVPEKDLPVELPRD

-499 PLETSEE
+499 PLETSSE
-506 FMQVKCPKCGKDAR
+506 FMQVKCPTCGKDAR

-528 FVDSSWYFLRYTDAT
+528 FVDSSWYFLRFTDAT
-543 NNDECFSK
+543 NNEQCFSRDS
-551 EAANDW
+551 ANHW

-589 HSVDEPFNELLCQGM
+589 HSIDEPFNELLCQGM
-604 VNKAAPWCESCAIT
+604 VNKAAPYCESCSIT
-618 LSVDHVGMPCPQCG
+618 LNVDHMGMPCPQCG

-653 DMIERFG
+653 EMIEKYG

-686 ANHRVMLQLQSIP
+686 ANYRVMLQLRTMP

-705 GSEKSPI
+705 DNKPNAI
-712 DEWLAARLKQRVA
+712 DDWLIARLKQRVA
-725 EFKQAMST
+725 EFNEAMT
-733 YDLRRAVEIS
+733 NYDLRRAVEIS

-749 DVNWYIRR
+749 DINWYTRR
-757 GGNNVEVGK
+757 GGNNAKVGRTV
-766 SLMQSWTYLIS
+766 LESWTYLIS

-786 WGKCLK
+786 WGRCISLDNM
-792 FEHLV
+792 V
-797 SASEMPSILDL
+797 SASQMKDIGSVSTTEANILDY
-808 ELDEQLDLDKEFI
+808 EFI
-821 MRGVLESARKV
+821 MRGVLESSRKV
-832 KSIAERHLDGSA
+832 KTIAEKHLQGEADK
-844 RVLTLV
+844 LTLIV
-850 TAPDWKQKLSREAI
+850 SPEWKNTLSREAI
-864 NFIADGGNIRNFIQE
+864 SYLQNGGNVKQFIQE
-879 IKQMSFVNEQNIG
+879 LKQMDFVNEGNMG
-892 EILQYWNKRMLSQV
+892 EILSYWNKKMLSQV
-906 FKWDDKAKLL
+906 FKWDDKAKGL
-916 ILQNIDE
+916 ILDNIDE
-923 VEVLRT
+923 AKILSD
-929 RAEFF
+929 RASFIAE
-934 AKELGLQEI
+934 ELGLSDVEI
-943 KVVKTEDYDL
+943 VNAENYQGT
-953 GDGRE
+953 DGRE
-958 KSALPLSPGI
+958 NAAIPLSPSI